1 MLRPMS
7 GSNPS
12 DPNSSD
18 SPARHLNLAGAS
30 NFRDLGGYPGKN
42 GRAVRWRQI
51 FRSNHLGHLTEAD
64 IEVLRGLGLKCAF
77 DFRGTEERVAAM
89 CGVEEITV
97 HSLPI
102 EPTVVAAL
110 RARLASGVAL
120 SSADA
125 LDVMRDSYRNY
136 VRQNTPNFRA
146 LFAHLLEDRAPLVIH
161 CTAGKDR
168 TGFACALILH
178 ALGVPDQTIA
188 EDYLLTNRFYRRD
201 RTASSDLPEEVKQVL
216 ARVEASFLAAA
227 FDAIHADYGARRLRR
242 SRKLFQRRIRSRC
255 RRTREARSPLSGS
268 LIPHRRRSFA
278 ASAFLQ
284 HRSFCNRG
292 VAILQRDDQIPAL
305 LLKLNKR

>member
-1 MLRPMS
+1 MP
-7 GSNPS
+7 
-12 DPNSSD
+12 DSS
-18 SPARHLNLAGAS
+18 ARHFNLAGAS
-30 NFRDLGGYPGKN
+30 NFRDLGGYPAKD
-42 GRAVRWRQI
+42 GRTLRWRRI
-51 FRSNHLGHLTEAD
+51 FRSNHLGHLTAED
-64 IEVLRGLGLKCAF
+64 IEVLRGLKLKCAF

-89 CGVEEITV
+89 CGVEEIAV

-110 RARLASGVAL
+110 RARRATVAAL

-136 VRQNTPNFRA
+136 VRQNTPSFRA

-201 RTASSDLPEEVKQVL
+201 PTASSDLPEEVKQVL

-227 FDAIHADYGARRLRR
+227 FDAIRTDYGDLENYLSDGLGLGASERARL
-242 SRKLFQRRIRSRC
+242 
-255 RRTREARSPLSGS
+255 EARYLD
-268 LIPHRRRSFA
+268 R
-278 ASAFLQ
+278 
-284 HRSFCNRG
+284 
-292 VAILQRDDQIPAL
+292 
-305 LLKLNKR
+305 